1 MLQPGLSSITLVN
14 YVVADLSELNRR
26 QVEQLLTEI
35 ENLSGPIE
43 MIVCCA
49 AISKPAMF
57 LSSEISTFRHHM
69 DLNFYAVLNFVHPIA
84 KRMVIRGQGGRIAL
98 IGDPTV
104 TEKTIPGMAAY
115 ACSKGAIE

>member
-1 MLQPGLSSITLVN
+1 MR
-14 YVVADLSELNRR
+14 ADLSELKKR
-26 QVEQLLTEI
+26 QVDRLLADI
-35 ENLSGPIE
+35 ESMYGPIE
-43 MIVCCA
+43 MVVCCA

-57 LSSEISTFRHHM
+57 LSAEISSFRHHM

-84 KRMVIRGQGGRIAL
+84 KRMVLRGEGGRIAL

>member
-1 MLQPGLSSITLVN
+1 M
-14 YVVADLSELNRR
+14 
-26 QVEQLLTEI
+26 I
-35 ENLSGPIE
+35 ESHFGPVD
-43 MIVCCA
+43 MVVCCA
-49 AISKPAMF
+49 AMNKPAMF
-57 LSSEISTFRHHM
+57 LSSEISSFRHHM

-84 KRMVIRGQGGRIAL
+84 KRMVLRGQGGRIAL

>member
-1 MLQPGLSSITLVN
+1 
-14 YVVADLSELNRR
+14 
-26 QVEQLLTEI
+26 
-35 ENLSGPIE
+35 
-43 MIVCCA
+43 
-49 AISKPAMF
+49 
-57 LSSEISTFRHHM
+57 M

-84 KRMVIRGQGGRIAL
+84 KRMVLRGRGGRIAL